1 MNKLYIVLILL
12 ILLIACNE
20 ESAQHEKKS
29 PMEHHEESHTQHNPL
44 SGDLQELTAKEEL
57 PAFLKEKHETV
68 SAVYKIALEYA
79 DVLEWIPCYCGCGES
94 AGHRSSLNCFIAEIR
109 EDEVLWDDHGTR
121 CQVCLEIAVE
131 SAKRAKDGKSIQE
144 IRTYI
149 DEKYQE
155 GYSTPT
161 PTEMPA

>member
-1 MNKLYIVLILL
+1 MILL
-12 ILLIACNE
+12 ILLVACNE
-20 ESAQHEKKS
+20 ESAKQEVTN
-29 PMEHHEESHTQHNPL
+29 PMEHHEESHMQHNPL
-44 SGDLQELTAKEEL
+44 SGDLQELTAMGEL
-57 PAFLKEKHETV
+57 PAFLNEKHETV
-68 SAVYKIALEYA
+68 AAVYKIALEYA
-79 DVLEWIPCYCGCGES
+79 DVLKWIPCYCGCGES

-121 CQVCLEIAVE
+121 CQVCMEIAVE
-131 SAKRAKDGKSIQE
+131 SAKLAKEGKSIQE